1 MFTKEERLF
10 IWKEA
15 YREIEELRTGEYIC
29 VALKHAVFK
38 FGDYIPLYTTTKK

>member
-15 YREIEELRTGEYIC
+15 YKENGVCMDGL
-29 VALKHAVFK
+29 AVLVQK
-38 FGDYIPLYTTTKK
+38 RRR

>member
-15 YREIEELRTGEYIC
+15 YKEIEELRTGFWH
-29 VALKHAVFK
+29 V
-38 FGDYIPLYTTTKK
+38 GS

>member
-38 FGDYIPLYTTTKK
+38 FFCNS